1 MLVRLRLVGGRLP
14 STSLR
19 ALADVADRYG
29 DGPIRL
35 TGRANLQLRGLPGRD
50 GRLDPAALTAL
61 EGTGLLP
68 SRTHELARNLMVS
81 PQTGHAGGLVDLRP
95 VASDL
100 DRRLCADPRL
110 AELPGRFLFV
120 LDDGRGDLLGRP
132 GDLGLVALDP
142 ATAQLRVGDGWGQ
155 RVAVDAAA
163 KELVRLAS
171 EFVDRRGTGAT
182 AAWHVTELPEPL
194 TATTPPDPLLPEPAP
209 PLPYGAVPGGRHVG
223 VPDTGLDRTAADAL
237 AGAAPDLVVTP
248 WRGVLVP
255 EEAR

>member
-14 STSLR
+14 SASLR
-19 ALADVADRYG
+19 ALADVADRYA
-29 DGPIRL
+29 DGRIHL

-50 GRLDPAALTAL
+50 GRLEPAALTAL

-68 SRTHELARNLMVS
+68 SRRHELARNLMVS

-95 VASDL
+95 VAADL
-100 DRRLCADPRL
+100 DRRLCAEPRL

-120 LDDGRGDLLGRP
+120 LDDGRGDLLGRSC
-132 GDLGLVALDP
+132 DLGLVALDP

-163 KELVRLAS
+163 QELVRLAT
-171 EFVDRRGTGAT
+171 EFVDRRETGAT

-194 TATTPPDPLLPEPAP
+194 TAGAPPDPLLPEPSP
-209 PLPYGAVPGGRHVG
+209 PLPFGAVPGGRHVG
-223 VPDTGLDRTAADAL
+223 VPDTGLDRTTADTL